1 MIFFSEILLHVLNS
15 LHIVMK
21 INKYFLNDGTVK
33 TRFEFSRHGFEKRM
47 NSTKPTSTLAEV

>member
-1 MIFFSEILLHVLNS
+1 
-15 LHIVMK
+15 MK
-21 INKYFLNDGTVK
+21 INEYFLNDGTVK